1 MHIALLEDEPT
12 LAQEVKALLT
22 GAGHT
27 VVHFADGH
35 SIIQGLL
42 KDTFDLFVLDWH
54 VPGPNGMQ
62 VLNHLRQNMKL
73 NSPVVFL
80 TSNSAEEQIVQ
91 ALDAGADD
99 YSSKPLRSVEF
110 MARIS
115 ALQRRLMPQTLTVP
129 EGELFDGFVFQ
140 RIDRRVVIDG
150 EPVNLTE
157 KEFELS
163 LLLFQNLERP
173 ISRHRIMQEVWG
185 REEDALSRTLDVH
198 ISWIRR
204 KLGIGAQGTRLRLN
218 VVHGYGYR
226 LVKVTEGAEANP

>member
-12 LAQEVKALLT
+12 LAQEVQSLLT

-62 VLNHLRQNMKL
+62 VLAHLRQNMKL
-73 NSPVVFL
+73 TSPVVFL

-99 YSSKPLRSVEF
+99 YCAKPLRSVEF
-110 MARIS
+110 MARIG

-140 RIDRRVVIDG
+140 RIDRRVVVDG

-226 LVKVTEGAEANP
+226 LVKVAEGAESA

>member
-12 LAQEVKALLT
+12 LAQEVTSLLT

-35 SIIQGLL
+35 SIIQGLH

-54 VPGPNGMQ
+54 VPGPDGMQ
-62 VLNHLRQNMKL
+62 VLIHLRQNQKL

-99 YSSKPLRSVEF
+99 YCAKPLRSVEF

-226 LVKVTEGAEANP
+226 LVKVTEGVEGNS

>member
-1 MHIALLEDEPT
+1 MHIALLEDEPD
-12 LAQEVKALLT
+12 LAQEVKGLLLA
-22 GAGHT
+22 AGHT

-62 VLNHLRQNMKL
+62 VLAHLRQNMKL
-73 NSPVVFL
+73 TSPVVFL

-99 YSSKPLRSVEF
+99 YCAKPLRSVEF
-110 MARIS
+110 MARIG

-129 EGELFDGFVFQ
+129 EGELFEGYVFQ
-140 RIDRRVVIDG
+140 RIDRRVVVDG

-226 LVKVTEGAEANP
+226 LVKVSEGAESP

>member
-12 LAQEVKALLT
+12 LAQEVKSLLT

-27 VVHFADGH
+27 VVHFGDGH
-35 SIIQGLL
+35 AIIQGLL

-62 VLNHLRQNMKL
+62 VLMHLRQNMKL
-73 NSPVVFL
+73 SSPVVFL

-99 YSSKPLRSVEF
+99 YCAKPLRSVEF
-110 MARIS
+110 LARIG
-115 ALQRRLMPQTLTVP
+115 ALQRRLMPQTLTMP

-140 RIDRRVVIDG
+140 RIDRRVIVGG

-226 LVKVTEGAEANP
+226 LVKVTEGVEGNS